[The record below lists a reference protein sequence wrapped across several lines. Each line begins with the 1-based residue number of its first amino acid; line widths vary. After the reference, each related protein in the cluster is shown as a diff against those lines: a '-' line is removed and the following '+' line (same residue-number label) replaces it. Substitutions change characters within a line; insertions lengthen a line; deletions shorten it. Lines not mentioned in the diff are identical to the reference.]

1 MLQEFSVSQ
10 DQIEA
15 ICRRHRIK
23 RLALFGSYAR
33 GDFRPES
40 DIDILVEFEN
50 DAAIGFL
57 ELARIQRE
65 LAELFGRPVDLVPVS
80 GLKPMIRDAVFSEMV
95 DFYAA

>member
-1 MLQEFSVSQ
+1 MLQKFSVPQ

-65 LAELFGRPVDLVPVS
+65 LAELFGRPVDLVPMS